1 MILPYSDI
9 KKALSYALIVFIIY
23 SSSGSSDFSNDKNL
37 TVGGWVFFTF
47 IYFYYENYIKLS
59 FILLLSIF
67 LGTSLLYFIINGAYN
82 QVTYLGFF
90 MKIMLAYYC
99 KNFCKEDFFDYF
111 VNTIYIW
118 TSICIVLYCVQLIS
132 FDFFFN
138 LNNFFGVNDDDFSKS
153 NSLIFTMT
161 HIHYLRNCGF
171 MWEPG
176 AFVTVLV
183 ITFYINLFY
192 REEPLFSRKNTIFLI
207 AIMTAQS
214 TMGVIALLIPLS
226 FLLKDFIMKN
236 RFYQQLS
243 VVIIPAVLIA
253 LITVF
258 TQVDFLFN
266 KMVGEIVELDTE
278 FDFIEQGVK
287 EDFTVALSRTASVIL
302 DMKAIKQYPLLG
314 LGIDM
319 RTNGFSK
326 LGYSDNVDTSCGL
339 TILVLRFGFIGFII
353 YNWLLY
359 RQAFFERTLHKIGW
373 VVLVNFALFTQEISA
388 SSFFH
393 LFIF

>member
-1 MILPYSDI
+1 M
-9 KKALSYALIVFIIY
+9 
-23 SSSGSSDFSNDKNL
+23 
-37 TVGGWVFFTF
+37 
-47 IYFYYENYIKLS
+47 
-59 FILLLSIF
+59 
-67 LGTSLLYFIINGAYN
+67 TSRLN
-82 QVTYLGFF
+82 
-90 MKIMLAYYC
+90 K
-99 KNFCKEDFFDYF
+99 
-111 VNTIYIW
+111 
-118 TSICIVLYCVQLIS
+118 TSIC
-132 FDFFFN
+132 
-138 LNNFFGVNDDDFSKS
+138 
-153 NSLIFTMT
+153 
-161 HIHYLRNCGF
+161 
-171 MWEPG
+171 
-176 AFVTVLV
+176 
-183 ITFYINLFY
+183 
-192 REEPLFSRKNTIFLI
+192 
-207 AIMTAQS
+207 
-214 TMGVIALLIPLS
+214 
-226 FLLKDFIMKN
+226 
-236 RFYQQLS
+236 S
-243 VVIIPAVLIA
+243 VVFLDIA
-253 LITVF
+253 GYSNRSISE
-258 TQVDFLFN
+258 QIDEKNLFN